1 MKFKRQIPNILSV
14 IRLFMIPVFA
24 VCYFRYDT
32 GYGPLV
38 AAGVYILA
46 WATDILDGYLARRN
60 NWITELGKILD
71 PLADKLMQLA
81 AAVCF
86 TVDNRVFLM
95 LLIPLV
101 IKELAMLCGALLIMR
116 TQKTV
121 EPSHWYGK
129 AATVIIFLCSMTRIL
144 VRGNGTL
151 DPVLAV
157 IMLCVMVF
165 ALIMYYF
172 KDFKG
177 KYKLS
182 FRRQ

>member
-1 MKFKRQIPNILSV
+1 MKK
-14 IRLFMIPVFA
+14 
-24 VCYFRYDT
+24 
-32 GYGPLV
+32 LV
-38 AAGVYILA
+38 RIGKIIILA
-46 WATDILDGYLARRN
+46 VAFIVVAFPFFWCLMLSFKSNAEIMSIPTTFFPSEWIVSGYKKVL
-60 NWITELGKILD
+60 TEAPFMTWLWNSLFSSVVSTAI
-71 PLADKLMQLA
+71 
-81 AAVCF
+81 V
-86 TVDNRVFLM
+86 VFLM

-129 AATVIIFLCSMTRIL
+129 AATVIIFLCSMIRIL